1 MTIGIKIA
9 AVPVF
14 GKKAAHDARHKHDR
28 NNEFPFR
35 MGEFGDDAAHPI
47 GHTGFKKAAPNHEHS
62 NKKDQIVIDKTTKG
76 ILGTED
82 SCKNQDKERNDGR
95 NRQWNL
101 FPNKHNNNK

>member
-1 MTIGIKIA
+1 
-9 AVPVF
+9 
-14 GKKAAHDARHKHDR
+14 
-28 NNEFPFR
+28 

-101 FPNKHNNNK
+101 FPNKHNNNNSANVMATGDIAIPPLDRIGAIGYILKCTFVFYI

>member
-1 MTIGIKIA
+1 
-9 AVPVF
+9 
-14 GKKAAHDARHKHDR
+14 
-28 NNEFPFR
+28 